1 MTGTELARDGELSI
15 RTMCDESTEYEI
27 LVAWR
32 ARPHVS
38 RWWDTDGPP
47 FTFELARDS
56 YGPDAEDQNTTY
68 CFIELDGRPIGFIQF
83 FRWQDYAEEAR
94 EIGIPDSETAS
105 SLDVLIGEPDAIG
118 LGFGSRAIDLT
129 CRLLF
134 EQGASTVALT
144 TALDNVRAHGAFQK
158 AGFRKIR
165 RVLDSDTRQG
175 ERIASWLMVRERSV
189 PFEP

>member
-1 MTGTELARDGELSI
+1 VTGTELARDGELSI
-15 RTMCDESTEYEI
+15 RTMCGKAAEYEL

-32 ARPHVS
+32 AQPHVS
-38 RWWDTDGPP
+38 EWWDTDGPP

-56 YGPDAEDQNTTY
+56 YGPEAEDQNTTY
-68 CFIELDGRPIGFIQF
+68 CFVEHDGRPIGFIQF

-94 EIGIPDSETAS
+94 EIGIPDIAEAS
-105 SLDVLIGEPDAIG
+105 SLDVFIGEPDALGIG
-118 LGFGSRAIDLT
+118 LGSRAVDLL
-129 CRLLF
+129 CRFLF
-134 EQGASTVALT
+134 EKGASTVALA
-144 TALDNVRAHGAFQK
+144 TALDNVRAHRAFQK
-158 AGFRKIR
+158 AGFRKIE